1 MVAVAALCDHTML
14 HLGANPSHLSAIT
27 MLFCPG
33 WKGLSARSA
42 QWQLHTPVLF
52 VREQLIQTA
61 VVTLVLI
68 FSFPL

>member
-42 QWQLHTPVLF
+42 QWQLHTPVLCLF
-52 VREQLIQTA
+52 
-61 VVTLVLI
+61 
-68 FSFPL
+68 